1 MSEIVLEVHE
11 RTATGK
17 NANRRLRSGGEVP
30 AVVYGAGLGTLPIQV
45 AERKIFEILRSGSG
59 SNTVFQLQLHGTDQ
73 KRHAMIRELQTDA
86 LTGEMIHLDFQRIDL
101 DKKVQVEV
109 PIELTGESEGVRLEG
124 GLVDFVTR
132 EVEVECLPNAIPQH
146 LEFDITALHIGQHVE
161 ASELEL
167 PEGVEL
173 LTEPER
179 VIVSI
184 AARQMAEEAEEEGE
198 EEMLIEAEAE
208 EPEVI
213 QRGKAEED
221 ASE

>member
-30 AVVYGAGLGTLPIQV
+30 AVVYGAGQGSVPIQV
-45 AERKIFEILRSGSG
+45 AERKVFEILRSGSG

-86 LTGEMIHLDFQRIDL
+86 LTGQMIHIDFQRIDL
-101 DKKVQVEV
+101 NKKVQVEV
-109 PIELTGESEGVRLEG
+109 PIELTGESEGVKTEG
-124 GLVDFVTR
+124 GLLDFVTR
-132 EVEVECLPNAIPQH
+132 EVEVECLPNSIPQH
-146 LEFDITALHIGQHVE
+146 LELDVSALHIGQHVE
-161 ASELEL
+161 AGELEL

-173 LTEPER
+173 LTDAER
-179 VIVSI
+179 VMVSI
-184 AARQMAEEAEEEGE
+184 AVRQVVEEEEEEGE

-213 QRGKAEED
+213 HRGKAEED